1 MQTISILPDF
11 KDGRLSFELPE
22 ELKDREIVIQIIIK
36 DKPQQA
42 KESKESVLAAVRE
55 FAGIAKNATT
65 NPDENAWYLQ

>member
-1 MQTISILPDF
+1 MQKNSILPDF
-11 KDGRLSFELPE
+11 KDGWLSFELPE

-36 DKPQQA
+36 DKPQA

-55 FAGIAKNATT
+55 FAGIATT